1 MPEYLG
7 GTAGEWHIHNVG
19 KNPKI
24 NLGVGWNKKLVQ
36 NEDTKNWKLCEE
48 AITILDDLKKQGK
61 DIPNYVALRK
71 AIVQLQGNYNKP
83 EVGKG
88 KGDIALWTKEAQEM
102 AQAHINS
109 SEFQKWLKDSKH
121 HGSR

>member
-24 NLGVGWNKKLVQ
+24 KLGDGWNKKLVQ
-36 NEDTKNWKLCEE
+36 NGDAQNWKICEE
-48 AITILDDLKKQGK
+48 AITVLDDLKNQSGK
-61 DIPNYVALRK
+61 NIPNYVALRK
-71 AIVQLQGNYNKP
+71 AIVELQGNYNKP
-83 EVGKG
+83 EVGGKG

-109 SEFQKWLKDSKH
+109 SVSEMAQ
-121 HGSR
+121 R